1 MSEEEELYELADGN
15 FVPRFAKCTKC
26 GSDIDRT
33 MDGMA
38 VEVDGK
44 PFCLECAGRG
54 LGTDL
59 RGWIKDDGDDESED
73 DGVESFEEESDND
86 EETATE
92 DDSEDS
98 EVSEDV
104 ETEEVSLES
113 PVIENKEE
121 SNTEDVQEPE
131 SVSESKSDSVTGKL
145 ADETHSEIKE
155 DVGWFK
161 KKTKEKIV
169 DDPDS
174 FRERWR
180 RARLLRHGY
189 VILRTLR
196 RDAETGDFIRES
208 TLVKK
213 SDLPQS
219 AVQCTN
225 EKGYYCYDMI
235 KESEWYQQSRDDL
248 GFDFYESQFT
258 ASDAALYM
266 VSNKIDNALITKW
279 TDFSHI
285 DMKKVILPIAAVV
298 CIIIFFV
305 IRGL

>member
-1 MSEEEELYELADGN
+1 M
-15 FVPRFAKCTKC
+15 
-26 GSDIDRT
+26 
-33 MDGMA
+33 
-38 VEVDGK
+38 
-44 PFCLECAGRG
+44 
-54 LGTDL
+54 
-59 RGWIKDDGDDESED
+59 
-73 DGVESFEEESDND
+73 
-86 EETATE
+86 
-92 DDSEDS
+92 
-98 EVSEDV
+98 
-104 ETEEVSLES
+104 
-113 PVIENKEE
+113 
-121 SNTEDVQEPE
+121 
-131 SVSESKSDSVTGKL
+131 
-145 ADETHSEIKE
+145 
-155 DVGWFK
+155 
-161 KKTKEKIV
+161 
-169 DDPDS
+169 
-174 FRERWR
+174 
-180 RARLLRHGY
+180 LRHGY